1 MKLSGFD
8 QKANKFFSV
17 YFYPHLTLSSLDKM
31 IGKSLLQNLNFLDAQ
46 KVTLENAGEPSHA

>member
-8 QKANKFFSV
+8 QKAKNFLSV

-31 IGKSLLQNLNFLDAQ
+31 IGKSLLQDLNFLYAQ
-46 KVTLENAGEPSHA
+46 KVTLENTGMPSQA